1 MPAAGDADAMPMVTV
16 EAQSLAHEQRS
27 VTSAGTVVTGTLVG
41 RSSPASSPS
50 SKRKSATNSGM
61 FSTLKHTFTLR
72 HAILNCCYQFMIG
85 KINVLSHMDAQVDP
99 AAVLSATESSIA
111 MKAGGFVRLEA
122 LSWMD
127 SIKRRHGLDDK

>member
-1 MPAAGDADAMPMVTV
+1 MVTV
-16 EAQSLAHEQRS
+16 EAPSLTHEQRS

-41 RSSPASSPS
+41 RSSLASSPS

-61 FSTLKHTFTLR
+61 FTTLRHTFSLTLR
-72 HAILNCCYQFMIG
+72 HAVLICCYQFMIG
-85 KINVLSHMDAQVDP
+85 KINVLSHIDAQVDP